1 MGKSNNR
8 LHEIGRCDVSVYFPE
23 DIEGVITG
31 NVLSVVLA
39 SRAQGVTNVEYVRG
53 SLAMAQAVAASFG
66 LAWPVMLEGLR
77 HQVSIEGWCEL
88 LDTAT
93 GTAYLVGSQDK

>member
-1 MGKSNNR
+1 M
-8 LHEIGRCDVSVYFPE
+8 YFPE
-23 DIEGVITG
+23 DIERVITG
-31 NVLSVVLA
+31 NTLSVVLA

-53 SLAMAQAVAASFG
+53 SLAMAQAVCLSFG
-66 LAWPVMLEGLR
+66 LTWPDILEGLR
-77 HQVSIEGWCEL
+77 HQATIGGWCEL